1 MKANGIEFSVAM
13 RATLKMDFPS
23 SRALTDQR
31 DARGNKREKATAT
44 RKIG

>member
-31 DARGNKREKATAT
+31 EARGKRRENATAM